1 MIIKASQRAG
11 ERNLS
16 THLLNGET
24 NEVVH
29 LQELRG
35 FVAEDLHGAL
45 QEIRALSLANRRIKS
60 TMLSVSFNPPKGKT
74 ATVADFV
81 DAANRAE
88 QALGLTKVQRAIVLH
103 SKEGR
108 RHAHVVYAR
117 IDENLKAIKLPYYK
131 KKLNDLSRELFLE
144 HGWELPA
151 GYKDKQQRDVT
162 TVNLSEEQTAK
173 RQYLNA
179 KEIKA
184 RIQAIW
190 KENEDLASFTLA
202 LQQNGFTL
210 AKGSKRSFVLVDVHG
225 DVRSLSRTLAIKAK
239 DVKAKLGDGE
249 NLQSV
254 DEAKR
259 TFIQSHKEDYT
270 RQHTELIQRQKAQ
283 AHPFKQKIQTLVKQH
298 KSEREA
304 LDSFQESRQLQERN
318 ARQAQY
324 QTGLRKVWQFVTG
337 QYHQQKKKHEAEYL
351 ASLARDSQEKEELI
365 QRQLT
370 ARQDLQQPLKRLQI
384 QHQSEML
391 LLNARFVQSMQ
402 ELGIKSELSAEF
414 THSQPDNTQ
423 TIKPT
428 RQHIQELD
436 I

>member
-11 ERNLS
+11 EKQLS
-16 THLLNGET
+16 THLLNGES

-29 LQELRG
+29 VQELRG

-45 QEIRALSLANRRIKS
+45 QEIRALSLANKNIKK
-60 TMLSVSFNPPKGKT
+60 TMFSVSFNPPKGET

-88 QALGLTKVQRAIVLH
+88 QALGLTKVQRGIVLH

-108 RHAHVVYAR
+108 RHAHVVWSR

-144 HGWELPA
+144 HGWDLPA
-151 GYKDKQQRDVT
+151 GYKNKQQRDVT
-162 TVNLSEEQTAK
+162 TVDLSEEQTAK
-173 RQYLNA
+173 RQKVNA
-179 KEIKA
+179 KEIKS
-184 RIQAIW
+184 RIQALW
-190 KENEDLASFTLA
+190 KKADDLEGFTQA
-202 LQQNGFTL
+202 LQQNVFAL
-210 AKGSKRSFVLVDVHG
+210 AKGSKRSFVLVDIHG

-239 DVKAKLGDGE
+239 DVKTKLGDGE
-249 NLQSV
+249 DLQTV
-254 DEAKR
+254 EEAKH
-259 TFIQSHKEDYT
+259 TFTQSHKEEYT
-270 RQHTELIQRQKAQ
+270 RQHNELIQRHNAQ
-283 AHPFKQKIQTLVKQH
+283 TMPFKQQIQTLVKKH
-298 KSEREA
+298 KAERKA
-304 LDSFQESRQLQERN
+304 LQAFQENRQIQERN

-351 ASLARDSQEKEELI
+351 ASLERDTLEKEELTHH
-365 QRQLT
+365 QLKT
-370 ARQDLQQPLKRLQI
+370 RENLQQPLERLQT

-391 LLNARFVQSMQ
+391 MLNARFVQSMK
-402 ELGIKSELSAEF
+402 ELGVKSELTVKLEPLQQ
-414 THSQPDNTQ
+414 HSVLLNQYP
-423 TIKPT
+423 
-428 RQHIQELD
+428 ELD